1 MINLSRSILVDRI
14 AYPVMSFPPSSM
26 EKYGSLKIEVFIW
39 LVLHDK
45 ICTRD
50 FLDKRNLIDNDLVGF
65 FFFSEKPLSI
75 FSFSAIWNLE
85 DKELLYERSKSGSNG
100 VYMPSSLES
109 LMIQRSVLIRGKF
122 QREAIYLHF
131 GLRNIVGIFSWLE
144 IFWYFKMKYRI
155 KNRSLS

>member
-1 MINLSRSILVDRI
+1 
-14 AYPVMSFPPSSM
+14 MSFPPSSM

-75 FSFSAIWNLE
+75 FSFSAI
-85 DKELLYERSKSGSNG
+85 
-100 VYMPSSLES
+100 
-109 LMIQRSVLIRGKF
+109 
-122 QREAIYLHF
+122 
-131 GLRNIVGIFSWLE
+131 
-144 IFWYFKMKYRI
+144 
-155 KNRSLS
+155 